1 MLKFTDVCLITNNV
15 PALAV
20 FYEKLFDAKSEGD
33 ETHSFIAVSGL
44 GIAIYSKTAAMNDR
58 PELDYTDHSND
69 KFYIGFSCE
78 DATAEYERIKALGI
92 CTPTEPVVWPWGAKS
107 FYLKDLDGNMIVVR
121 SWTRKV

>member
-44 GIAIYSKTAAMNDR
+44 GIAISSKTSSLIDL
-58 PELDYTDHSND
+58 PELFYTDHSTY
-69 KFYIGFSCE
+69 KFFIGFCCE
-78 DATAEYERIKALGI
+78 DETA
-92 CTPTEPVVWPWGAKS
+92 
-107 FYLKDLDGNMIVVR
+107 
-121 SWTRKV
+121 